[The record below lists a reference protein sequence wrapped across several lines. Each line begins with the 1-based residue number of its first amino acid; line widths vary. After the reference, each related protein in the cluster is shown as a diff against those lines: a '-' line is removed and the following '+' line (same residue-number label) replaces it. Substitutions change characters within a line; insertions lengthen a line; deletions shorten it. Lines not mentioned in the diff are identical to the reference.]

1 MTLDGAW
8 KDREVRGI
16 GLVVFTGLVV
26 SWVTQELQHNWH
38 SFSSWEAFF
47 FLWVINTL
55 AVGVFGALV
64 AAAIAGTHKFFTG
77 EERKEGMETLV
88 FYVVMTVLLG
98 ALAVAAMANAVRSE
112 DDDARLVLSVLR
124 S

>member
-38 SFSSWEAFF
+38 SFSSWEGFF

-55 AVGVFGALV
+55 AVGVFSALV